1 MRVRPVPAAVRLSLA
16 LLIAAALIP
25 LSGGAY
31 AADEGILVTE
41 TRQEVIF
48 PDGVRLS
55 VAAESESEIVEVK
68 VFFRAAGS
76 GTWGYAYADF
86 RPGPRIVGRHEVPG
100 RPDVYLAPGVE
111 VEYYF
116 LIRDAM
122 GNAVQTE
129 RGAVEYLDPRFDW
142 RRVQIG
148 PLELVYH
155 DIDDARIA
163 NAAPE
168 LAADLRRVSELL
180 QWDDFAGF
188 KGVIYNRYA
197 DANAAFPVQS
207 QATTDQGTF
216 GGYAFPAQGVF
227 VGQGLGRR
235 IIVHESA
242 HLMLRDALGDKALNL
257 PSWLDEG
264 FASYC
269 EPEARIQSGARL
281 ADSTPPLR
289 AMGRVSGTPET
300 IPRFYQKA
308 VSVFAYLLEQHG
320 PDNFQRLLSQLRAG
334 RNIETAL
341 WQVYGF
347 GVEGLDARWAGRP
360 APPAATPAPTPTATP
375 APTVTPA
382 PTYTYTPTYT
392 PPPATPRPAATAPTS
407 SLENGELPTP
417 PATPAVMAPATARP
431 VIVTPERI
439 VAVAPSPPPSR
450 PAPAAT
456 PPPDGRLPA
465 FVWYMDV
472 WLLLAVAL
480 LAAVALGWRIVHTRR
495 RRGRESG
502 GDGMAE

>member
-1 MRVRPVPAAVRLSLA
+1 MRVRPLPAALM
-16 LLIAAALIP
+16 LLIFAAALLP
-25 LSGGAY
+25 AAGR
-31 AADEGILVTE
+31 AADGGILVTE
-41 TRQEVIF
+41 IRQEVIF
-48 PDGVRLS
+48 PDGVRLT
-55 VAAESESEIVEVK
+55 VAAESDAEIVEVK
-68 VFFRAAGS
+68 VFFRPAGS

-86 RPGPRIVGRHEVPG
+86 RPGPRIVGIHEVPG

-116 LIRDAM
+116 LIRDAR
-122 GNAVQTE
+122 GHAVQTE
-129 RGAVEYLDPRFDW
+129 RGVVEYLDPRFDW

-155 DIDDARIA
+155 DLDEAQIA

-168 LAADLRRVSELL
+168 LDADLRRVAALL
-180 QWDDFAGF
+180 QWDAFAGF

-235 IIVHESA
+235 IIVHEAA
-242 HLMLRDALGDKALNL
+242 HLMLRDALGDKALDL

-264 FASYC
+264 FATYC
-269 EPEARIQSGARL
+269 EPQARIQSGARL
-281 ADSTPPLR
+281 RDSTPPLR
-289 AMGRVSGTPET
+289 AMGRISGTPET

-308 VSVFAYLLEQHG
+308 VSVVAYLIEQYG

-347 GVEGLDARWAGRP
+347 GVDGLDDRWAGKP
-360 APPAATPAPTPTATP
+360 TDPAATSAPTAT
-375 APTVTPA
+375 ATPA
-382 PTYTYTPTYT
+382 PTYTYTTYT
-392 PPPATPRPAATAPTS
+392 PPPATPRPAATAATS

-417 PATPAVMAPATARP
+417 PATPAVLATAPASP
-431 VIVTPERI
+431 VIVTPERV
-439 VAVAPSPPPSR
+439 VAVAPEPPPSR
-450 PAPAAT
+450 PAPAPA
-456 PPPDGRLPA
+456 PDGGLPA

-480 LAAVALGWRIVHTRR
+480 LAALALGWRIVHSRR
-495 RRGRESG
+495 RRGRDG
-502 GDGMAE
+502 GDGTAE

>member
-1 MRVRPVPAAVRLSLA
+1 MRVRPFPAAVRLSLV
-16 LLIAAALIP
+16 LLIAAALIL
-25 LSGGAY
+25 LSGGAS
-31 AADEGILVTE
+31 AADGGILVTE

-48 PDGVRLS
+48 PDGVRLT
-55 VAAESESEIVEVK
+55 VAAEADAEIVEVK
-68 VFFRAAGS
+68 VFFRPAGS

-116 LIRDAM
+116 LIRDAR
-122 GNAVQTE
+122 GHAVQTE
-129 RGAVEYLDPRFDW
+129 RGVVEYLDPRFDW

-155 DIDDARIA
+155 DLDDTQIA
-163 NAAPE
+163 SAAPE
-168 LAADLRRVSELL
+168 LDADLRRVSELL
-180 QWDDFAGF
+180 QWDAFAGF

-216 GGYAFPAQGVF
+216 AGYAFPAQGVF
-227 VGQGLGRR
+227 VGQGLNRR
-235 IIVHESA
+235 IIVHEAA
-242 HLMLRDALGDKALNL
+242 HLMLRDALGEQALDL

-264 FASYC
+264 FATYC
-269 EPEARIQSGARL
+269 EPQARIQSGARL
-281 ADSTPPLR
+281 RDRTPPLR
-289 AMGRVSGTPET
+289 AMGRISGTPET

-308 VSVFAYLLEQHG
+308 VSVVAYLIEQHG

-347 GVEGLDARWAGRP
+347 GVDGLDDRWAGKP
-360 APPAATPAPTPTATP
+360 TDPAATPAPTATATP
-375 APTVTPA
+375 APT
-382 PTYTYTPTYT
+382 YTYT

-407 SLENGELPTP
+407 SLENGGLPTP
-417 PATPAVMAPATARP
+417 AATPAVMAQIPASP
-431 VIVTPERI
+431 VIVTPERV
-439 VAVAPSPPPSR
+439 VAVAPEPPPSR
-450 PAPAAT
+450 PAPAPA
-456 PPPDGRLPA
+456 PPSDGGLPA

-480 LAAVALGWRIVHTRR
+480 LAALALGWRIVHSRR
-495 RRGRESG
+495 RRGRDTG
-502 GDGMAE
+502 GDGMTE

>member
-1 MRVRPVPAAVRLSLA
+1 MRVRPLPAAVRLSLA
-16 LLIAAALIP
+16 LLVAAALLP
-25 LSGGAY
+25 VAGGAF
-31 AADEGILVTE
+31 AAEEGILVTE

-116 LIRDAM
+116 LIRDAR

-129 RGAVEYLDPRFDW
+129 RAAVEYLDPRFDW

-155 DIDDARIA
+155 DLDEAQIA
-163 NAAPE
+163 SAAPE
-168 LAADLRRVSELL
+168 LAADLRRVSALL

-188 KGVIYNRYA
+188 KGVIYNSYA

-242 HLMLRDALGDKALNL
+242 HLMLRDALGDKALAL

-269 EPEARIQSGARL
+269 EPQARIQSGAHL

-360 APPAATPAPTPTATP
+360 APPAATPAPTATATP
-375 APTVTPA
+375 APTPTPS
-382 PTYTYTPTYT
+382 PIYTYT
-392 PPPATPRPAATAPTS
+392 PPPATPRPTAAPTS
-407 SLENGELPTP
+407 ALETGGLPTL
-417 PATPAVMAPATARP
+417 PATPAVMAQATASP
-431 VIVTPERI
+431 VIVTPERV
-439 VAVAPSPPPSR
+439 VAVAPEPPPSPT
-450 PAPAAT
+450 PAPR
-456 PPPDGRLPA
+456 PDGGLPA

-502 GDGMAE
+502 GGMAE

>member
-1 MRVRPVPAAVRLSLA
+1 MRVRPLPSA
-16 LLIAAALIP
+16 LLLLVLAAALLP
-25 LSGGAY
+25 VVGGVY
-31 AADEGILVTE
+31 AADGGILVTE

-48 PDGVRLS
+48 PDGVRLT
-55 VAAESESEIVEVK
+55 VAAESAAEIVEVK

-86 RPGPRIVGRHEVPG
+86 RPGLRIVGSHEVPG

-155 DIDDARIA
+155 DIGESQIA
-163 NAAPE
+163 SAAPE
-168 LAADLRRVSELL
+168 LEADLRRVSELL

-188 KGVIYNRYA
+188 KGVIYNSYA

-242 HLMLRDALGDKALNL
+242 HLMLRDALGDKALAL

-269 EPEARIQSGARL
+269 EPQARIQSGARL

-308 VSVFAYLLEQHG
+308 VSVFAYLIEQHG

-341 WQVYGF
+341 WNVYGF
-347 GVEGLDARWAGRP
+347 GVDGLDARWAGRP
-360 APPAATPAPTPTATP
+360 APPAATPAPTATATP
-375 APTVTPA
+375 APTPTPA
-382 PTYTYTPTYT
+382 PTYTYT
-392 PPPATPRPAATAPTS
+392 PPPATPRPAAAPTS
-407 SLENGELPTP
+407 ALENGEISTPAAP
-417 PATPAVMAPATARP
+417 PATPAVMAQATASP

-439 VAVAPSPPPSR
+439 VAVAPEPPPS
-450 PAPAAT
+450 PAPA
-456 PPPDGRLPA
+456 PRPDGGLPA

-480 LAAVALGWRIVHTRR
+480 LAAVALGWRYIHSRHSRR
-495 RRGRESG
+495 RRGREPG